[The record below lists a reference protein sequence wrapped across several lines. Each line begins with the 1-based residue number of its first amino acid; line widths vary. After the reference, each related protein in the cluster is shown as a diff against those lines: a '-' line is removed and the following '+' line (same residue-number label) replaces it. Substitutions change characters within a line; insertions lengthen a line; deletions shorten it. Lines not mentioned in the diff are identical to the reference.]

1 VSLDPRF
8 ADDMGA
14 LAGLDEL
21 TAVVRQAAAAVLTID
36 PTQARGRLKADR
48 TPVCSADLVA
58 QTALIEGLA
67 RLMPGLPIVSEEAGA
82 PPHARRHHE
91 TFALI
96 DPLDGTREFL
106 AGRAE
111 FTVNL
116 AIVIRGVPTVG
127 IIAAPALHGL
137 WRGVVGRGAEYLPR
151 PVDGGPGLPARIV
164 AIKTRPHPAGGLTAA
179 VSRSHFDEATAR
191 FLSHVRVTDR
201 IVAGSSLKFCRIAEG
216 QADLYPRLAPICEWD
231 IAAGHAIL
239 TAAGGTVMTPEGGT
253 VPYGCSNDGF
263 RLQGF
268 VACGDATTMPAIL
281 EAVRLSQ
288 QDPPV

>member
-1 VSLDPRF
+1 MSLDPRF
-8 ADDMGA
+8 DDEMNA
-14 LAGLDEL
+14 LARLDEL
-21 TAVVRQAAAAVLTID
+21 TAVVRQAAAAILTVD
-36 PTQARGRLKADR
+36 PAGAGARPKADR
-48 TPVCSADLVA
+48 TPVCNADLVA
-58 QTALIEGLA
+58 QTALTEGLA

-82 PPHARRHHE
+82 PPHAGRHHE
-91 TFALI
+91 SFALI

-127 IIAAPALHGL
+127 IIAAPALHDL
-137 WRGVVGRGAEYLPR
+137 WRGVVGRGAEYLPG
-151 PVDGGPGLPARIV
+151 PVQGSAGLPARIV
-164 AIKTRPHPAGGLTAA
+164 AIKTRPRPAGGLTVA

-191 FLSHVRVTDR
+191 FLSHVPVTDR

-239 TAAGGTVMTPEGGT
+239 AAAGGTVMTPEGGT
-253 VPYGCSNDGF
+253 VGYGCSNDGF
-263 RLQGF
+263 GLRGF
-268 VACGDATTMPAIL
+268 IACGDATTMPAIL
-281 EAVRLSQ
+281 DAVRLSQ
-288 QDPPV
+288 HGPPV